1 MSQKNNRH
9 TDTVLTRIWHTTRSL
24 FLSGLFAIL
33 PITLT
38 ILVLNAS
45 FRIIR
50 NWTEP
55 LSSFIRSTF
64 LGCIPYAE
72 FFIIIAAILITGAF
86 VRIVVLRPLI
96 HALENIIFKI
106 PLFRTIYS
114 GIKQLVEAFSFQEKA
129 TFKQVV
135 LVQFPRPGVY
145 SIGFLT
151 SAVPATLAPQPG
163 EPFFNIF
170 IPTTPNPT
178 SGFFIIVPE
187 REILTIDLT
196 GQEAITLIISGGII
210 QPERFIKK

>member
-1 MSQKNNRH
+1 MKH
-9 TDTVLTRIWHTTRSL
+9 ETVLTRIWHITRSL

-38 ILVLNAS
+38 ILILNAS

-55 LSSFIRSTF
+55 LSNFIKSTF

-72 FFIIIAAILITGAF
+72 FFIILAAILVVGAF
-86 VRIVVLRPLI
+86 VRVVVLRPLI
-96 HALENIIFKI
+96 HALENVIFKI
-106 PLFRTIYS
+106 PLFRTVYS
-114 GIKQLVEAFSFQEKA
+114 GIKQLVEAFSFQEEA

-135 LVQFPRPGVY
+135 LVEFPRQGVY

-151 SAVPATLAPQPG
+151 SAVPATLAPQQG
-163 EPFFNIF
+163 EQFFNIF

-178 SGFFIIVPE
+178 SGFFIIAPE
-187 REILTIDLT
+187 REIHTIDLT